1 MTYTNRLKLGII
13 TDILFIAALFAF
25 CVLEATGTLKSIGA
39 MLAIILMPGVACV
52 AASFYKEESGEYRK
66 WRNVWKDPTLQ
77 KAIYIGLAVVII
89 ILIIKSYGPELCINM
104 LIFLL
109 IMMNSLVRDI
119 RYYRNAVKY
128 DMDNLEDVNE
138 LVSKYPEAR
147 QYINKKQLIVTDEN
161 EDEL

>member
-1 MTYTNRLKLGII
+1 MTYTKRLKLGII
-13 TDILFIAALFAF
+13 TDILFIAALFVF
-25 CVLEATGTLKSIGA
+25 CVLEENGMLKSSGA
-39 MLAIILMPGVACV
+39 MLAIILIPGVACV
-52 AASFYKEESGEYRK
+52 AASFYRESEEYRG

-77 KAIYIGLAVVII
+77 KTAYIVLAVAII
-89 ILIIKSYGPELCINM
+89 VLIIKSYGSELYINM

-147 QYINKKQLIVTDEN
+147 QYINKKQLIVTDEK